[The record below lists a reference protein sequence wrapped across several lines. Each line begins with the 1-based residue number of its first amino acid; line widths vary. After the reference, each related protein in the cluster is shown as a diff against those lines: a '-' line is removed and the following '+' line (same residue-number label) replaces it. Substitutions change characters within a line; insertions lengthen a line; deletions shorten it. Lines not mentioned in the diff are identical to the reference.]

1 MKGNCN
7 HCENDT
13 TEYYNYEERNDECHH
28 HCHDTNFILDVAVL
42 CQEYSPVEVTCNNSH
57 IVNLDEIS
65 INEETFRNIFYPYG
79 ETFGIDPKKSCV
91 KEFFYLTFLAPYRKV
106 NGRPF
111 SLLEEVIKNTEEDL
125 NVSRNCFTTCSLID
139 LSNDLSKIKTLCDI
153 NCSSLVCSLTWSN
166 IISMLRDYSLVN
178 KHPRNISPLFV
189 VNVIF
194 KSPNPCVK
202 PTVVKFNYRV
212 HSICMK

>member
-7 HCENDT
+7 HCEDHYDT
-13 TEYYNYEERNDECHH
+13 HSDDDHSDH
-28 HCHDTNFILDVAVL
+28 HCFEDSNLILDVAVL
-42 CQEYSPVEVTCNNSH
+42 CQEYSAVEITCNNSH

-79 ETFGIDPKKSCV
+79 DTFGIDPKKSCV

-106 NGRPF
+106 NGKPF

-178 KHPRNISPLFV
+178 KHPVNIRPLFV

-212 HSICMK
+212 HSICLK